1 MTVVVGYSPTVEG
14 KGALPFAFGEA
25 RQRNTDLIIVAEDDS
40 ASEDSFAAAVQ
51 SAREEADAAG
61 VAVTVK
67 ANEPGRSH
75 SDNLI
80 DLSYVDGIELVVI
93 GIRRRSPVGKLL
105 MGSTSQRVILEAQCA
120 VTAVKPPIGP
130 PR

>member
-14 KGALPFAFGEA
+14 KGALPFAFSEA
-25 RQRNTDLIIVAEDDS
+25 LQRGTDLIIVAEEDS
-40 ASEDSFAAAVQ
+40 ASQDAFGADVH
-51 SAREEADAAG
+51 SAREAAG
-61 VAVTVK
+61 AGGVTVTVE

-75 SDNLI
+75 PDNLI
-80 DLSYVDGIELVVI
+80 DLSYVDGTELVVI

-105 MGSTSQRVILEAQCA
+105 MGSTSQRVILEAQCP
-120 VTAVKPPIGP
+120 VVAVKPPVRT